1 MTYYEVLLFIPSS
14 LAVLVLGILL
24 TIEGPWS
31 LFFARVTAAAIAAGA
46 WNLRAAS
53 PEPAAAG

>member
-1 MTYYEVLLFIPSS
+1 
-14 LAVLVLGILL
+14 VLGILL